1 MESSDSEAEDESME
15 VDQDDNSDNGM
26 QAYTLLYS
34 ARSSSAL
41 QVMLVFW
48 MP

>member
-26 QAYTLLYS
+26 QAYTLYS